1 MIINTSAS
9 THDFKKT
16 KNPFSAEMTQ
26 WPMEMPCLLSKSME
40 VISTQSQVQMQP
52 LLTVILRRLGSPEG
66 WTIPEIDSGKKA
78 GSGAPTD

>member
-26 WPMEMPCLLSKSME
+26 GPMEMPCLLSKSME
-40 VISTQSQVQMQP
+40 VISTQSQVHMQP
-52 LLTVILRRLGSPEG
+52 LLTVILLFLEDWDPLKDGPFQR
-66 WTIPEIDSGKKA
+66 
-78 GSGAPTD
+78 